1 MTDHFDFIVIGG
13 GSAGCVAAT
22 RLVRDGRARVL
33 LLERGG
39 ARQPLF
45 MQMPAGYMKYLARED
60 YLEMHQNI
68 PQPQLNGR
76 APIVPQANLLGGGS
90 SVNAMVY
97 MRGQRQDS
105 TSGMRCSAAKA
116 VGHMPTYFLT
126 SEAWNTT
133 PRSTMHTTESTARCG
148 FPTPVASTP

>member
-1 MTDHFDFIVIGG
+1 
-13 GSAGCVAAT
+13 
-22 RLVRDGRARVL
+22 

-76 APIVPQANLLGGGS
+76 APIVPQALS
-90 SVNAMVY
+90 Q
-97 MRGQRQDS
+97 QR
-105 TSGMRCSAAKA
+105 
-116 VGHMPTYFLT
+116 
-126 SEAWNTT
+126 
-133 PRSTMHTTESTARCG
+133 
-148 FPTPVASTP
+148 